1 MGYIEGVLERHA
13 EKLRAEREAEEAA
26 KAKREAEERSRQE
39 GEKARLQGWANRLAE
54 IVTRDF
60 GVAAEHVST
69 AFITMERRR
78 YPFELDL
85 DGHPFYR
92 SYDSNRDEFLRQ
104 IGERRQRLTPV
115 AQVDGLITFAFHDSH
130 RDAWQPSLANLSEAV
145 PTAVQYSADCEYWEV
160 TQITAL
166 GKAGFEA
173 WVVRNFSPKEAE

>member
-13 EKLRAEREAEEAA
+13 EKVRARREAEEAA
-26 KAKREAEERSRQE
+26 KAKREAEERSRRE
-39 GEKARLQGWANRLAE
+39 NEMARLQGWANRLAE

-60 GVAAEHVST
+60 GVAAEHVKT

-85 DGHPFYR
+85 RDPLHP
-92 SYDSNRDEFLRQ
+92 SYALTREDFHRQ
-104 IGERRQRLTPV
+104 IEARQQRLTPV

-130 RDAWQPSLANLSEAV
+130 RDAWAPSLANLSEAV
-145 PTAVQYSADCEYWEV
+145 PTAVQYSADCEHWEV

-173 WVVRNFSPKEAE
+173 WVVLNYSPKEAE